1 MFRERMAKRNGQT
14 EAGEGL
20 RLDIKGGVSGGLP
33 LRGAPPVSMERTG
46 RSTADDRGDS
56 DSDSD
61 VDEDVGAEAEDV
73 ALVEAQT
80 AELAGKAGLA
90 AQREAWAEVMD
101 CGTELEQM
109 LKGRAN
115 QVACNVCSAKALLQ
129 AGLKS
134 EP

>member
-1 MFRERMAKRNGQT
+1 
-14 EAGEGL
+14 
-20 RLDIKGGVSGGLP
+20 
-33 LRGAPPVSMERTG
+33 
-46 RSTADDRGDS
+46 
-56 DSDSD
+56 
-61 VDEDVGAEAEDV
+61 
-73 ALVEAQT
+73 
-80 AELAGKAGLA
+80 
-90 AQREAWAEVMD
+90 MD

>member
-1 MFRERMAKRNGQT
+1 MRTWA
-14 EAGEGL
+14 L
-20 RLDIKGGVSGGLP
+20 R
-33 LRGAPPVSMERTG
+33 RRTSRWLG
-46 RSTADDRGDS
+46 RRHPNPSPKPSPD
-56 DSDSD
+56 
-61 VDEDVGAEAEDV
+61 
-73 ALVEAQT
+73 LNPKPNPNLNPNPNQVEAQT

-134 EP
+134 